1 MTGSPVS
8 AANAA
13 DADAGRRANAQ
24 PTMSVREL
32 AHRINNM
39 LAVVQAVVS
48 QTARASTDPAV
59 FVDAVS
65 ARIAAMAAANRSL
78 LTGEWDG
85 ADLETL
91 VRQELQTQGAPAARL
106 SLNGPRTPLPPR
118 DVVAF
123 ALVIHELA
131 TNAVKFGALSG
142 ARGSVALDWSV
153 VADDGSGGDN
163 GAGDGGDGRA
173 RLSLVWRESGGPP
186 VKEPARKGF
195 GSLLLER
202 GIDDCK
208 VERDFRPDGLVCRIV
223 LPL

>member
-1 MTGSPVS
+1 MSGSPVKS
-8 AANAA
+8 S
-13 DADAGRRANAQ
+13 DSRHANAQ

-39 LAVVQAVVS
+39 LAVVQAIIN
-48 QTARASTDPAV
+48 QTARTTGDPAL
-59 FVDAVS
+59 FVTAVN

-78 LTGEWDG
+78 LTSEWDG
-85 ADLETL
+85 ADLESL
-91 VRQELQTQGAPAARL
+91 VRQELLTQGAADTRLRL
-106 SLNGPRTPLPPR
+106 SGPRTALPPR

-142 ARGSVALDWSV
+142 MSGIVELDWSV
-153 VADDGSGGDN
+153 AAN
-163 GAGDGGDGRA
+163 GEGRDL
-173 RLSLVWRESGGPP
+173 LSVIWRESGGPP
-186 VKEPARKGF
+186 VTAPTHKGF

-208 VERDFRPDGLVCRIV
+208 VERSFTAEGLICRIA

>member
-1 MTGSPVS
+1 MSGSPAS
-8 AANAA
+8 AANAVE
-13 DADAGRRANAQ
+13 GSRANAQ

-39 LAVVQAVVS
+39 LAVVQAIVN
-48 QTARASTDPAV
+48 QTARTTDDPAR
-59 FVDAVS
+59 FVKAVN

-78 LTGEWDG
+78 LTSEWDG

-91 VRQELQTQGAPAARL
+91 VRQELLTQGAPDTRL
-106 SLNGPRTPLPPR
+106 SLRGPRIALPPR
-118 DVVAF
+118 DIVAF

-142 ARGSVALDWSV
+142 ASGIVALEWSVA
-153 VADDGSGGDN
+153 ADGD
-163 GAGDGGDGRA
+163 GDGRDVLA
-173 RLSLVWRESGGPP
+173 FVWRETGGPP
-186 VKEPARKGF
+186 VTEPTRTGF

-208 VERDFRPDGLVCRIV
+208 VQRSFTPEGLVCRIV

>member
-13 DADAGRRANAQ
+13 DADTGRRANAQ

-153 VADDGSGGDN
+153 AADN
-163 GAGDGGDGRA
+163 GDGRA
-173 RLSLVWRESGGPP
+173 RLSLLWRESGGPP
-186 VKEPARKGF
+186 VTEPTRKGF